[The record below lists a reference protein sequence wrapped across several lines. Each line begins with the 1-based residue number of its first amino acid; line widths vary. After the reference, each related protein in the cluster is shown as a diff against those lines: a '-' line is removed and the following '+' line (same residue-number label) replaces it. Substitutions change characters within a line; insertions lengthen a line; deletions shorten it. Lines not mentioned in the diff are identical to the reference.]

1 MNMIHAP
8 PLAVFLPKLGDFFF
22 SWLTFSARQDFPAE
36 LKVFLLWL
44 KKRWWGV
51 VLRKFSYA
59 SPRNTSFF
67 GLNLSVAH
75 LHAPFVPPCAA
86 ESPAKPPPAPAILM
100 EEAASLEA
108 AFGEAHRCSSAL
120 PGCARRALD
129 LHTLARVGL

>member
-1 MNMIHAP
+1 MIHAP

-36 LKVFLLWL
+36 LKVFFTVAE
-44 KKRWWGV
+44 V
-51 VLRKFSYA
+51 VGSSFTQVFLRLSAQYFVFW
-59 SPRNTSFF
+59 PESFCGAF
-67 GLNLSVAH
+67 ACSIC
-75 LHAPFVPPCAA
+75 APVRRGKSRQA
-86 ESPAKPPPAPAILM
+86 PPAPAILM

-129 LHTLARVGL
+129 LHTLARLGL